1 MDQMDQTD
9 GPGEEVKRSKPMD
22 RIAADAAKR
31 EQERVA
37 KGEEFTCLLMVFSL
51 LFVVTIAA
59 AGRDALV
66 KLSRGEKVGASIPL
80 AVLVRCTRVTI

>member
-1 MDQMDQTD
+1 MDQTD

-22 RIAADAAKR
+22 RIADAAKR

-66 KLSRGEKVGASIPL
+66 KLSRGEKVRLQGRAQGR
-80 AVLVRCTRVTI
+80 AGQV